1 MPADVFLYSFV
12 ALKHVTRSCAQ
23 TWKCFVQHGQA
34 KRKECS
40 ESKLSKAFK
49 GSNFPYATDLVRRL
63 SEALRES

>member
-34 KRKECS
+34 KRVFGVE
-40 ESKLSKAFK
+40 AFK
-49 GSNFPYATDLVRRL
+49 GFQKVSKDPTFPTPQTW
-63 SEALRES
+63 